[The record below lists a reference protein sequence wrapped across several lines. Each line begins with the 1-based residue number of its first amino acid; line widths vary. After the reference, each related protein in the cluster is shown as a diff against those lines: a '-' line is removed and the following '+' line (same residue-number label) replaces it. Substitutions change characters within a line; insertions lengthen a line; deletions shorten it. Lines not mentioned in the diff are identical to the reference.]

1 MPDGLRRPDA
11 AAPADAEGRAAL
23 AVAALLDQDLALARG
38 RVRDAGEVT
47 HAVRHRLEGTGDL
60 AVLRARDAWAADQ
73 DAEARRFLGPVLDRT
88 HPCTVTGLATVQAW
102 VLDTEIALARR
113 QMPLARQRM
122 LAALDVAGEQALLR
136 PLLQAS
142 PALHHYLAARR
153 GMFGEHEGHVGRVLS
168 GARVQPTAGWVAL
181 TDREREVLALL
192 PTTRSAAEI
201 AEDLAVSTNTV
212 KTHQRA
218 IYHKL
223 GAGGRRDAVTLARRA
238 GLLTHS
244 A

>member
-1 MPDGLRRPDA
+1 
-11 AAPADAEGRAAL
+11 
-23 AVAALLDQDLALARG
+23 
-38 RVRDAGEVT
+38 
-47 HAVRHRLEGTGDL
+47 
-60 AVLRARDAWAADQ
+60 
-73 DAEARRFLGPVLDRT
+73 
-88 HPCTVTGLATVQAW
+88 VQAW
-102 VLDTEIALARR
+102 VLEAEIALARR
-113 QMPLARQRM
+113 QMPLARQRV
-122 LAALDVAGEQALLR
+122 LAALDTAADQGLLR
-136 PLLQAS
+136 PLLHAG
-142 PALHHYLAARR
+142 PALHQYLAARR

-168 GARVQPTAGWVAL
+168 WTRVPADAAAVAL
-181 TDREREVLALL
+181 TDREQEVLALL